1 MIRRQP
7 WHHRSSC
14 GLLVALLALAACG
27 GTAPT
32 PAPTPAPSAA
42 VTPAAETPTTFAFV
56 PERAPTPTAGPGP
69 LVGLPDDLQ
78 VSVETLIAAYDG
90 WGIARTGIVVEDAAT
105 GETFGINPDLAFPAA
120 SLYKPY
126 LLWAVQEA
134 IAAGRLR
141 DDTPLTL
148 TPATDDSA
156 EDGYRLGD
164 YGDTITVERARYLM
178 ITASNNTAA
187 WLLVEAIGGWA
198 AIERP
203 LRAGGF
209 TATTTTAPGP
219 TTTPR
224 EITRFFAGIS
234 AGTLDA
240 HLGAADYALMRDL
253 FAEQAIEGYLAAGLP
268 TNATFAHKTANLD
281 GVTHDAGILTLADD
295 RVVYVTVMTAGEYQA
310 GQAFLRDLAL
320 LLSLALGA

>member
-7 WHHRSSC
+7 WHPHLRY
-14 GLLVALLALAACG
+14 GLLIVLLALTACG
-27 GTAPT
+27 GTAP
-32 PAPTPAPSAA
+32 ASIPTP
-42 VTPAAETPTTFAFV
+42 TPLATAITAAETPTASAFV
-56 PERAPTPTAGPGP
+56 PERDPLPTAVPEP
-69 LVGLPDDLQ
+69 LVGLPDDLGA
-78 VSVETLIAAYDG
+78 SVETLIAAYDG
-90 WGIARTGIVVEDAAT
+90 WGITHTGIIIEDAAT
-105 GETFGINPDLAFPAA
+105 GQTFGINPDRSFPAA

-141 DDTPLTL
+141 DDTLLTL
-148 TPATDDSA
+148 TPANDDSV

-164 YGDTITVERARYLM
+164 YGDTITVDRARYLM

-187 WLLVEAIGGWA
+187 WMLVEALGGWA

-203 LRAGGF
+203 LRASGF

-224 EITRFFAGIS
+224 EITRFFAGID
-234 AGTLDA
+234 AGTLDTR
-240 HLGAADYALMRDL
+240 LSAADYALMRDL

-268 TNATFAHKTANLD
+268 ANVTFAHKTANLD

-295 RVVYVTVMTAGEYQA
+295 RVFYVTVMTAGEFQA

-320 LLSLALGA
+320 LLSLSLGA

>member
-7 WHHRSSC
+7 LRSRSRC
-14 GLLVALLALAACG
+14 GLLVVLLALAACG

-32 PAPTPAPSAA
+32 PAPTLAPGAA
-42 VTPAAETPTTFAFV
+42 ATPAAGTPTTVTFA
-56 PERAPTPTAGPGP
+56 PERLPAPTTMPQP
-69 LVGLPDDLQ
+69 LVGLPGDLQ
-78 VSVETLIAAYDG
+78 ASVETLIEAYDG
-90 WGIARTGIVVEDAAT
+90 WGIARAGIVIEDAAT
-105 GETFGINPDLAFPAA
+105 GQTFQINPDLSFPAA

-134 IAAGRLR
+134 IATGRLR

-164 YGDTITVERARYLM
+164 YGDTITVGRARYLM
-178 ITASNNTAA
+178 ITASNNNAA
-187 WLLVEAIGGWA
+187 WLLVDVLGGWA

-224 EITRFFAGIS
+224 EMTRFFAGVD
-234 AGTLDA
+234 AGTLDTRLSA
-240 HLGAADYALMRDL
+240 TDYALMRDL

-268 TNATFAHKTANLD
+268 ANATFAHKTANLD
-281 GVTHDAGILTLADD
+281 GVTHDAGILTLSDD
-295 RVVYVTVMTAGEYQA
+295 RVFYVTVMTASDYQA

-320 LLSLALGA
+320 LLSLALGS